1 MDENMINNLC
11 WSNLWL
17 KTWTLKEIDSHMSI
31 STIYPFIYSK
41 IFMEHL
47 LCAKYYVKK
56 TDQSLDFRGSWWE
69 QVLKTEHAFSY
80 DRLRFEGTRSQEC
93 LLRWR
98 NIFWDPESKLEDSG
112 KKQSKEQGTGEEE
125 ACVWPK
131 IKGKHQ
137 GQEKRNRKWN

>member
-11 WSNLWL
+11 WSNLWV
-17 KTWTLKEIDSHMSI
+17 KTWTLKVIDSHMSI
-31 STIYPFIYSK
+31 STTYPFIYSK

-47 LCAKYYVKK
+47 LCAKHYVKK

-69 QVLKTEHAFSY
+69 QVLLKTEHAFSY

-98 NIFWDPESKLEDSG
+98 NIYSEIRSLSWRIQVRSRVGNKAKGRRKHVCDPK
-112 KKQSKEQGTGEEE
+112 
-125 ACVWPK
+125 
-131 IKGKHQ
+131 
-137 GQEKRNRKWN
+137 